1 MKQKEYVIEAM
12 LKNGGYATFGKLN
25 NSIDF
30 SQWGTKTP
38 FASVRRIVQTNKEF
52 FRIQP
57 GLWGLSDCK
66 EKILKKLNIIENDQN
81 SIELFTHSYFQ
92 GIITE
97 IGNMRNFA
105 TYVPPQDKNKM
116 FLEKR
121 LSEITTIDKIYE
133 FTYPEILRKARTV
146 DVIWFNERKMPMSF
160 YEVEHSTDIK
170 NSLSKF
176 YELQDFRADYFIVAA
191 KERESQ
197 FNDIIASSQ
206 YKDIRKYTRFVNYD
220 DLINQYNLEGQ
231 LLIRR
236 TI

>member
-1 MKQKEYVIEAM
+1 
-12 LKNGGYATFGKLN
+12 
-25 NSIDF
+25 
-30 SQWGTKTP
+30 
-38 FASVRRIVQTNKEF
+38 
-52 FRIQP
+52 
-57 GLWGLSDCK
+57 
-66 EKILKKLNIIENDQN
+66 
-81 SIELFTHSYFQ
+81 
-92 GIITE
+92 
-97 IGNMRNFA
+97 MRNFA